1 MRSELSL
8 VNSTREPKNSLYQF
22 LEETLRIVSAET
34 VNCLI
39 LQFAP
44 PPSPFHHS
52 YIPDVM
58 GSLFF
63 SDTDTLTL

>member
-8 VNSTREPKNSLYQF
+8 VNSTRQPKNSLYQF

-39 LQFAP
+39 LQSP
-44 PPSPFHHS
+44 PPPFHHS